1 MERLATQR
9 NLKAL
14 STQRILKDMIQ
25 DTKNIVE
32 AGFLIIVVDD
42 YTVKILSSFL
52 TMTEVLNEGI
62 FSIERLQTKRQAYPK
77 YDALYFISPTNESCE
92 LLAKDFEN
100 EKKPMYRRIHIY
112 FSHEI
117 MDIVLEKIV
126 TPGVVKRTKTCK
138 ELNLSFLI
146 KDKNLFDIGLPGAL
160 KLFTVKNN
168 TENRDR
174 LLSCVKERLASVCA
188 VLRENPHI
196 QYQGNSKIASR
207 LGEYMNAHLSE
218 FFNTR
223 TCNEKRGILLIVD
236 RTIDISS
243 PLLHDY
249 NYETMIYD
257 LFTTKDNELEFN
269 EKKYKL
275 DEKDELWMKYKNK
288 HMCQVFEELQR
299 DFDAFMQNDYNKVN
313 KSEEQSFDEMANVLR
328 DMKGYKHKTALFTLH
343 LKLAEEI
350 TNVIKIFII

>member
-1 MERLATQR
+1 MESPTIER
-9 NLKAL
+9 NLKAN

-25 DTKNIVE
+25 ETKNNVE

-92 LLAKDFEN
+92 ILAKDFQN
-100 EKKPMYRRIHIY
+100 EKNPMYRRIHIF

-117 MDIVLEKIV
+117 IDMIFEKII

-146 KDKNLFDIGLPGAL
+146 RDKNLFEIGLPGAL

-168 TENRDR
+168 KDNRDK
-174 LLSCVKERLASVCA
+174 LLSCIKERLATVCG

-196 QYQGNSKIASR
+196 QYQGNSPIAAR
-207 LGEYMNAHLSE
+207 LAEYMNGHLTE
-218 FFNTR
+218 FFNMR
-223 TCNEKRGILLIVD
+223 TSNEKRGIMLIVD
-236 RTIDISS
+236 RTIDIAT
-243 PLLHDY
+243 PMLHDY

-257 LFTTKDNELEFN
+257 LFNTKENELEFMD
-269 EKKYKL
+269 KKYVL
-275 DEKDELWMKYKNK
+275 NDKDDLWVKYKNK
-288 HMCQVFEELQR
+288 HMCQVFEELQK
-299 DFDAFMQNDYNKVN
+299 DFDSFMQSDYNKVN
-313 KSEEQSFDEMANVLR
+313 KTEEQSFDEMANVLSN
-328 DMKGYKHKTALFTLH
+328 MKGYKMKTNQFSLH

-350 TNVIKIFII
+350 TNVRLSC